1 MKTSISHIPK
11 HKQGELLQIVEIIQS
26 VALEQ
31 KIWVEMIILFGS
43 YARWDFV
50 VKDVVR
56 EWNNTFEYKS
66 DFDVLVITRKPA
78 QEKNLM
84 LSRKIQQKISE
95 FPDITSPASI
105 IVEDIYHINARLEEN
120 RYFYLDI
127 KREGILLYDSGKLT
141 LKDPRDMSL
150 EEINKLRQEDF
161 TLWFSSANEFFIDY
175 QNAFQRE
182 SYKIAVFYLHQA
194 TEGYMTAYL
203 LVKTGYKP
211 KSHDLGVLY
220 EKLKDES
227 VEFHVWFLL
236 EKERRY
242 FELLRRAY
250 IDSRYSKEYSI
261 TKDEILFLED
271 KVRKIHDI
279 VDAFCKNELSKTNS
293 IIV

>member
-1 MKTSISHIPK
+1 
-11 HKQGELLQIVEIIQS
+11 
-26 VALEQ
+26 
-31 KIWVEMIILFGS
+31 
-43 YARWDFV
+43 
-50 VKDVVR
+50 
-56 EWNNTFEYKS
+56 
-66 DFDVLVITRKPA
+66 
-78 QEKNLM
+78 M